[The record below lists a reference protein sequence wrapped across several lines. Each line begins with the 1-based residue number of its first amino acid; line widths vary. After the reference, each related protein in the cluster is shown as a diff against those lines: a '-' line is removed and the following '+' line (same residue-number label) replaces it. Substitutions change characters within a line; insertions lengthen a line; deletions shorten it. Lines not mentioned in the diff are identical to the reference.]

1 MCIARR
7 WWRGMMSFSR
17 IFRARGGR
25 VLLRGGEGGMSSAV
39 WFMGRKGRGKGGIG
53 VFWLGLAGQVERK
66 SMHERRGS
74 AAA

>member
-1 MCIARR
+1 
-7 WWRGMMSFSR
+7 
-17 IFRARGGR
+17 
-25 VLLRGGEGGMSSAV
+25 MSSAV

>member
-7 WWRGMMSFSR
+7 WWRGMMSFLR
-17 IFRARGGR
+17 IFRARGG
-25 VLLRGGEGGMSSAV
+25 GGGMLSAV

-74 AAA
+74 ATA